1 MFREHWWPALLKL
14 DMKSLVVPA
23 MLLLLGVAPA
33 IAASPPTILRHPPD
47 ELFFHVPSS
56 RDGVHRGVVLE
67 CEAQGDPRP
76 DYKWTKNNHEFDY
89 ASQGSRILHQPGRGT
104 LVITAPNDGDEGLY
118 QCHATNKLGT
128 SASNAVN
135 MRKAGLKSFP
145 IEDSKDVAVKKGYP
159 PTIAEGPN
167 NVTRAVVRS
176 NVTLRCRAL
185 GVPRPDVL
193 WDKDGQSLRE
203 ARYHV
208 MDSGDLRISGAQ
220 LADDGEYV
228 CRATNKFGLVSASSL
243 VEVQRRTRM
252 THRPPNDYE
261 AEVGNRVTFRC
272 GAETDPRRDL
282 TIEWLFNGKP
292 LDLAGNPRLVVLT
305 DNSLAITRT
314 VPLDAGKY
322 TCLAHTR
329 LDNDFADTTL
339 IVQGV
344 PSPPELL
351 RVDCNSFVAVIEWK
365 PTLEWGTPVLS
376 YFTQYNT
383 GFDGENW
390 EDGAV
395 NIPATET
402 KSYVPMSPG
411 ANYTFRV
418 LARNKYGYSPPSE
431 ASSKCST
438 PEGVPHKNPHGV
450 MGRGERP
457 DNLVIS
463 WTPMSPFEHNA
474 PGFFYKVLWKR
485 DDIPG
490 VMWDSRNIEDWRQDH
505 YVVDDQ
511 PTFKRYRIKVEAH
524 NRRGQANTAARE
536 VEGYSGEDV
545 PLTAPADFRLVR
557 LLDSRSAEFAWN
569 PVEPETVRG
578 HFRGYKIQT
587 CTSEECG
594 STERESALTADATT
608 AIVSIFRPYSLN
620 IVRLRVFNDQ
630 HDGPA
635 TEPVELITPEGTP
648 GPVASLEAISLGS
661 TAFYLVWKPPSE
673 VNGVLTG
680 YRIFYQE
687 VRGTDLGFRMERT
700 PPVKDPLVLHAKL
713 AGLKPRTSYRV
724 IIRATTAEGP
734 GDPYFVEARTGDPS
748 DRLPDVPDFTWV
760 LLPGGKDKEEVQ
772 VTWLPAIKGH
782 PGSHFY
788 VQYRRKGDET
798 WEASMEEEYEDKTI
812 VHGLEKGA
820 LYEMRVVAVDGKHE
834 RPSVIKE
841 VDTGVTEKHAVRTA
855 SSFSTFK
862 TIEKKDS
869 LEVDASGNGQGID
882 QIQPHISSLLSGLDR
897 QAKDLEELKEAVQ
910 SGFAELQRSLRRSWK
925 PPAE

>member
-1 MFREHWWPALLKL
+1 MSREHWWLALFKP
-14 DMKSLVVPA
+14 DTKRVVVPE
-23 MLLLLGVAPA
+23 LLLLFGVTAA
-33 IAASPPTILRHPPD
+33 IAASAPTIVRDLPD
-47 ELFFHVPSS
+47 DLFFHVPST
-56 RDGVHRGVVLE
+56 RDGVNRRVVLG
-67 CEAQGDPRP
+67 CEAEGDPEP
-76 DYKWTKNNHEFDY
+76 KYKWTKNKDEFDY
-89 ASQGSRILHQPGRGT
+89 ASVDGRILRQPGHGT
-104 LVITAPNDGDEGLY
+104 LVITAPDDADEGLY
-118 QCHATNKLGT
+118 QCHATNKHGLFVT
-128 SASNAVN
+128 RAVN
-135 MRKAGLKSFP
+135 MRKAELKSFP
-145 IEDSKDVAVKKGYP
+145 LEDSKDFFVKHGYA
-159 PTIAEGPN
+159 PTITEGPH
-167 NVTRAVVRS
+167 NVTAAVVRS

-208 MDSGDLRISGAQ
+208 MDSGDLRISDAQ
-220 LADDGEYV
+220 FADEGEYV
-228 CRATNKFGLVSASSL
+228 CRATNLFGLASASSSL
-243 VEVQRRTRM
+243 QVQRRTRI
-252 THRPPNDYE
+252 THRPSPDYE
-261 AEVGNRVTFRC
+261 AEVGKRVTFRC
-272 GAETDPRRDL
+272 GAETDPRRNL

-292 LDLAGNPRLVVLT
+292 LDLHGVPRIVVLT

-344 PSPPELL
+344 PSPPTLW
-351 RVDCNSFVAVIEWK
+351 RVDCNSLVAIVKWK

-376 YFTQYNT
+376 YSTQYNT
-383 GFDGENW
+383 GLNGENW
-390 EDGAV
+390 EDAAV

-402 KSYVPMSPG
+402 NSYVPLSPG

-418 LARNKYGYSPPSE
+418 LARNKNGYSPPSE

-438 PEGVPHKNPHGV
+438 PEDVPHKNPYGV

-463 WTPMSPFEHNA
+463 WTRMPPVEHNA
-474 PGFFYKVLWKR
+474 PGFFYKVLWKH

-490 VMWDSRNIEDWRQDH
+490 AVWESRNIEDWRQDR

-511 PTFKRYRIKVEAH
+511 PMFKRYRIKVEAH
-524 NRRGQANTAARE
+524 NRRGQANTAAKE

-557 LLDSRSAEFAWN
+557 VLDGRSAEFAWS

-594 STERESALTADATT
+594 GTESESALPADATT

-620 IVRLRVFNDQ
+620 SVRLRVFNDQ

-635 TEPVELITPEGTP
+635 TEIVEFTTPEGTP
-648 GPVASLEAISLGS
+648 GPVASLEAIPLGS
-661 TAFYLVWKPPSE
+661 TAFYVVWKPPTE
-673 VNGVLTG
+673 ANGVITG

-687 VRGTDLGFRMERT
+687 VRGTDLGFRMERM
-700 PPVKDPLVLHAKL
+700 PAVNDPLVVHAKL

-734 GDPYFVEARTGDPS
+734 GEPYFVEARTGDPL

-772 VTWLPAIKGH
+772 VTWLPAMKGY

-788 VQYRRKGDET
+788 VQYRRKGGET
-798 WEASMEEEYEDKTI
+798 WETSMSEEYEDKITI
-812 VHGLEKGA
+812 HGLEKGA
-820 LYEMRVVAVDGKHE
+820 VYEIRVVAVDGKHE
-834 RPSVIKE
+834 RSSMIKE
-841 VDTGVTEKHAVRTA
+841 VDTGVTGKHAVRTA

-862 TIEKKDS
+862 TIEQKDP
-869 LEVDASGNGQGID
+869 LEVDASGNVQGID
-882 QIQPHISSLLSGLDR
+882 KIQPHISSLLSALDR
-897 QAKDLEELKEAVQ
+897 QAKALEELKVAVQ
-910 SGFAELQRSLRRSWK
+910 SGFAELQRSLRRSGK